1 MHHSNLK
8 SYNSKQ
14 KKKKIHSSAQKKNL
28 LQMKMV
34 RKQTELQV
42 KSWTIFAHIALVCI
56 QMSTSNIIDL
66 KIYE

>member
-1 MHHSNLK
+1 
-8 SYNSKQ
+8 
-14 KKKKIHSSAQKKNL
+14 
-28 LQMKMV
+28 MKMV